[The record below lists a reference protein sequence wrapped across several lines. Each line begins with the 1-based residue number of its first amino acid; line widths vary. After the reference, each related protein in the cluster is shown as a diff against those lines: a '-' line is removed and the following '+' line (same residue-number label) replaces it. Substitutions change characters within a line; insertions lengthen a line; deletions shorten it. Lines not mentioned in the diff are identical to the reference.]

1 MMNNY
6 KVTITKK
13 TSETYEVNISG
24 AENKADAIKKANE
37 ILLDRDRNIDEF
49 LTEHYEEQNT
59 VCFIESVDLC

>member
-24 AENKADAIKKANE
+24 AESKADAIKKANE
-37 ILLDRDRNIDEF
+37 VLLDKDRNIDEF
-49 LTEHYEEQNT
+49 LTEHYEEQST
-59 VCFIESVDLC
+59 VCFLESVQL